1 MRTSALGL
9 FGAGRAPWRD
19 DPTSVQENAGFVN
32 ALLSTA
38 SELMALG
45 EVGRVTLQGC
55 SGPVQTV
62 GGGSKFANHGGD
74 GGPRG
79 FGLRSGPP
87 GKLTEGV
94 VQ

>member
-1 MRTSALGL
+1 
-9 FGAGRAPWRD
+9 
-19 DPTSVQENAGFVN
+19 
-32 ALLSTA
+32 
-38 SELMALG
+38 MALG